1 MLDCLVYS
9 MCEHH
14 SKGSV
19 QYNKGMDILGKRLY
33 LQVGVAAKGIHNQV
47 QQLVF
52 GNDVLAEQ
60 RQALQEV
67 LILLPV
73 AHPLLHLYQT
83 AAFEMPTSPALH

>member
-1 MLDCLVYS
+1 
-9 MCEHH
+9 
-14 SKGSV
+14 
-19 QYNKGMDILGKRLY
+19 
-33 LQVGVAAKGIHNQV
+33 VAAQGIHNQV

-52 GNDVLAEQ
+52 GDDVLAEE

-83 AAFEMPTSPALH
+83 AAFGVAETDGITSKALLL